1 MVREA
6 VSPIF
11 HNDINFMNIR
21 SVKCVIFVSMGVVC
35 VVCVCVCVCVCV
47 DIICS
52 LLALVQSL
60 VLSALSWGTGW
71 VLGQGSF
78 LGNSC
83 ATFIFYLSIVS

>member
-1 MVREA
+1 VHTYWNISIHGYPYPYICRQSKATTATTVMVREA

-47 DIICS
+47 WTSFVRS
-52 LLALVQSL
+52 LL
-60 VLSALSWGTGW
+60 
-71 VLGQGSF
+71 
-78 LGNSC
+78 
-83 ATFIFYLSIVS
+83 

>member
-47 DIICS
+47 WTSFVRS
-52 LLALVQSL
+52 LL
-60 VLSALSWGTGW
+60 
-71 VLGQGSF
+71 
-78 LGNSC
+78 
-83 ATFIFYLSIVS
+83 